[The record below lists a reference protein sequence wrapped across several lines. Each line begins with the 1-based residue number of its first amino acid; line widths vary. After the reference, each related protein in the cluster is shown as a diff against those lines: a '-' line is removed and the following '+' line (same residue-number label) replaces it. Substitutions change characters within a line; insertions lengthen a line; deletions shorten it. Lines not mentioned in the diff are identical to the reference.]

1 MINQLIRVFEELTYD
16 KKKENIHIVCSSHL
30 GLLLEQNSTSKV
42 FDKRKGSIIIDH
54 ELKELDFIICKQ
66 SEVILS
72 YLGADIDPDKLINLT
87 KISKKLRNNTNDLRI
102 KKTKNKPK
110 DYPTTLDSEEI
121 IKYSNKENE
130 ISIKRKSYRQKVKDF
145 KTNKLKT
152 EDTTKIQKNN
162 KNLEIIKKQD
172 NQEKKQGWWTQ

>member
-1 MINQLIRVFEELTYD
+1 MNKT
-16 KKKENIHIVCSSHL
+16 
-30 GLLLEQNSTSKV
+30 QNSKV
-42 FDKRKGSIIIDH
+42 FEKRKGSIIIDH

-66 SEVILS
+66 SEVILTN
-72 YLGADIDPDKLINLT
+72 LEAEIDPDKLINLT
-87 KISKKLRNNTNDLRI
+87 KISKKLRNNTDDHRI

-110 DYPTTLDSEEI
+110 DNPATLNSEDI
-121 IKYSNKENE
+121 IEDSNKENE

-145 KTNKLKT
+145 KTNKLKP
-152 EDTTKIQKNN
+152 ENSTKIPKNN

>member
-1 MINQLIRVFEELTYD
+1 MI

-30 GLLLEQNSTSKV
+30 GLLLEQNSTSKI
-42 FDKRKGSIIIDH
+42 FEKRKGSIIIDN

-66 SEVILS
+66 SEVILTNLES
-72 YLGADIDPDKLINLT
+72 EINPDKLINLT
-87 KISKKLRNNTNDLRI
+87 KINKNLKNNANDYKI

-110 DYPTTLDSEEI
+110 DNPATLNSEDI
-121 IKYSNKENE
+121 IEDSNKENE
-130 ISIKRKSYRQKVKDF
+130 VSIKRKSYRQKVKDF
-145 KTNKLKT
+145 RTNKLKP
-152 EDTTKIQKNN
+152 ENSTKIPKNN